1 MGATIVSFDP
11 LISAALS
18 VIERKEMVEVRLSV
32 RFILKISKKNGIMNG
47 KDSAESELD
56 FQKKRAFKVL
66 QTVEVTIRRKN
77 EYY

>member
-1 MGATIVSFDP
+1 
-11 LISAALS
+11 
-18 VIERKEMVEVRLSV
+18 
-32 RFILKISKKNGIMNG
+32 MNG

-56 FQKKRAFKVL
+56 FQKKRALKAL